1 MASVVYRL
9 AQMLVKLN
17 QGEKLNLLALAD
29 EFGVNLHT
37 LQRVLALIKYSH
49 NASEKKPS
57 RQRTYSI

>member
-17 QGEKLNLLALAD
+17 QGEKLNLQALAD

-37 LQRVLALIKYSH
+37 LQRVLALIEY
-49 NASEKKPS
+49 
-57 RQRTYSI
+57 